1 MTNTYY
7 RKKIDENRMLSPS
20 ISELRHL
27 LHCAFVYVLVYD
39 FLRSECSFERH
50 RRVRQMLKYFHNK
63 MDFVDA
69 HLECYETTV

>member
-1 MTNTYY
+1 MNRIFIVQRLLCDEYILKE
-7 RKKIDENRMLSPS
+7 KKLT
-20 ISELRHL
+20 
-27 LHCAFVYVLVYD
+27 FVYVLAYD
-39 FLRSECSFERH
+39 FPRSEGSFERH